1 MSKTGAWRTSTF
13 SSAGGSCVEVSP
25 GPWAVLVR
33 DTKDGGL
40 GPILVLDRVAWTTLQ
55 TAAVTRRPGAAGSLR
70 ITTGEQR
77 TLHAGSWTDTNWHV
91 TVAGLN
97 LHFTDSE
104 WLAFALGVR
113 EGEFEFAPVP

>member
-1 MSKTGAWRTSTF
+1 MPDSSWRTSTF
-13 SSAGGSCVEVSP
+13 SAGDCVEVSP

-40 GPILVLDRVAWTTLQ
+40 GPILVLDRVAWTALQ

-70 ITTGEQR
+70 ITTGGQR
-77 TLHAGSWTDTNWHV
+77 TLHAGTWTDTNWHV
-91 TVAGLN
+91 TMAGLS